1 MFSSYVI
8 LGDDLVIAD
17 SNVAES
23 YKGLLLEL
31 GMDYSAAKTHVS
43 KDSFEFAKRWFI
55 QRQEVTPFSIGGF
68 ESVKK
73 SFTLL
78 HNFLTNQ
85 ATHGWLLPEGKLA
98 ATLISELLGACKLP
112 QIAKRVCKLYGVYEY
127 VLSARK
133 VGGAISKDLLLLL
146 TEGLMMFNTV
156 PAVFPKDPKVIEKM
170 TSRALKEAQRDVYV
184 RDLRKFQEKLPSIME
199 TYQEWFFEEFPGL
212 RSKPG
217 SLAFLPGF
225 IVFARAFDR
234 SLEAIRSPES
244 LEEGLVAHY
253 VSLGKA
259 LPDKHLR
266 ANLGDAIVVKT
277 FVSKMSSILKE
288 YLHSPTVYLTPP
300 VIKEMVWEK
309 VAPEDD
315 PLGLMAAWSDPL
327 NNIEERP
334 SADEIIEPDGLLSE
348 EIRCLD
354 WLNLSELKVS
364 PVLLLEDQRRAFY
377 KASRG
382 EAMPVQLPSDIE
394 RYLFFPTSS

>member
-1 MFSSYVI
+1 M
-8 LGDDLVIAD
+8 
-17 SNVAES
+17 
-23 YKGLLLEL
+23 
-31 GMDYSAAKTHVS
+31 
-43 KDSFEFAKRWFI
+43 
-55 QRQEVTPFSIGGF
+55 
-68 ESVKK
+68 
-73 SFTLL
+73 
-78 HNFLTNQ
+78 
-85 ATHGWLLPEGKLA
+85 
-98 ATLISELLGACKLP
+98 
-112 QIAKRVCKLYGVYEY
+112 YEY

-300 VIKEMVWEK
+300 VIKEMV
-309 VAPEDD
+309 
-315 PLGLMAAWSDPL
+315 
-327 NNIEERP
+327 
-334 SADEIIEPDGLLSE
+334 
-348 EIRCLD
+348 
-354 WLNLSELKVS
+354 
-364 PVLLLEDQRRAFY
+364 
-377 KASRG
+377 
-382 EAMPVQLPSDIE
+382 
-394 RYLFFPTSS
+394 